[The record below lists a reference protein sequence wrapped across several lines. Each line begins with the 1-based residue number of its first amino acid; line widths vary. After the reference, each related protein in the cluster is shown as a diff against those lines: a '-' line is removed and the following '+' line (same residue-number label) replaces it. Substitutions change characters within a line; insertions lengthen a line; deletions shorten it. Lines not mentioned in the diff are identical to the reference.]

1 MGEVTPVEGIKYGFR
16 IMAYLL
22 VVFVAGT
29 IVTFLGFGLLG
40 VAMPSGLGEEPNV
53 ALGLLGFVLAAVG
66 ALTFYAG
73 IIGSLYK
80 VIVDGV
86 SRANRT

>member
-1 MGEVTPVEGIKYGFR
+1 MGEVTPLEGIKYGFR

-29 IVTFLGFGLLG
+29 VVMFLGFGLLG
-40 VAMPSGLGEEPNV
+40 AAMPSGLGEEPNL
-53 ALGLLGFVLAAVG
+53 ALGLFGFVLAALG
-66 ALTFYAG
+66 GLTFYAG

-86 SRANRT
+86 SRANQT